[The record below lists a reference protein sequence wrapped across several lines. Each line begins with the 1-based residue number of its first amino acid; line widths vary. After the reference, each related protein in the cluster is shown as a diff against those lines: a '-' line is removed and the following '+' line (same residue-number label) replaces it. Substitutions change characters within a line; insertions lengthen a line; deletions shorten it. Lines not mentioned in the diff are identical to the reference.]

1 MVTVTGPLT
10 DSLWHASAGPRTLW
24 ERSGLQAWLVPA
36 PFGENILAQLH
47 LFLSSE
53 ERERAARFRQPQD
66 RANFITT
73 RACLRQL
80 LARYLKCSAAELV
93 FQNNAHGKPELCGRL
108 AEKIHFN
115 VSHSGDHCLLA
126 FAEKGA
132 VGVDIEHWREHV
144 EYDEIA
150 KRFFT
155 DEEFSW
161 IMSVPEKAQQS
172 ERFYACWTLK
182 EAYLKATGTGLSGS
196 LKSLS
201 VLPALRNPQQVFP
214 TSAGWNLLTLS
225 SGLKDYSAGIC
236 WADGAVKSPQMF
248 HWSVTL

>member
-1 MVTVTGPLT
+1 M
-10 DSLWHASAGPRTLW
+10 
-24 ERSGLQAWLVPA
+24 QAWLVPA
-36 PFGENILAQLH
+36 PLGENIQARLLSL
-47 LFLSSE
+47 LFQE

-66 RANFITT
+66 RANFITA

-80 LARYLKCSAAELV
+80 LARYLKCSAVELV
-93 FQNNAHGKPELCGRL
+93 FQNNAHGKPELSGNL
-108 AEKIHFN
+108 AGKIYFN
-115 VSHSGDHCLLA
+115 VSHSGDHCLLS
-126 FAEKGA
+126 FTEKGA

-214 TSAGWNLLTLS
+214 TPAGWNLLTLPL
-225 SGLKDYSAGIC
+225 GFNDYSAGIC
-236 WADGAVKSPQMF
+236 WADGTVKSPHMF